1 MNPKFPWYIYIALIF
16 VFIGCASS
24 QPSSVE
30 QQPVAEALVQEETVP
45 HESER
50 FELDSLFAAYL
61 NHPALES
68 GQVGIFIQD
77 PATRRVVYQRNAHK
91 LFIPASNQK
100 LVTTAAALNRLGP
113 DFRFKTSV
121 YAENPPDENGV
132 VRGDIF
138 IRGGGD
144 PTLSGRFHDNDLTY
158 DLRNWA
164 DSIDTRGIREVTGNI
179 VVDANLFKDER
190 IHPAWEYGDLSY
202 WYAAQVSALS
212 FNDNCVNVYITPN
225 DTLGAPPHIRIEP
238 AEQLLQFENNLVT
251 VHEDS
256 LTDYEYKRLTGS
268 NRIIFRGKI
277 SQSRSRIL
285 NWVSVDNP
293 AIFTGLNFNII
304 LSENGVEIP
313 AVVGETFEIP
323 EYDGMEL
330 LFSYESPPLSEI
342 IQVINRRSQN
352 LYAETLFKMLGF
364 ETLAN
369 GSFAGG
375 RAAVRSYL
383 AGIGVDTGRMY
394 VSDGSGLS
402 RRNLISPYQLT
413 AVLRN
418 MYTGEHRDVYLESL
432 ALAGDEGT
440 LQNRFRG
447 SVADGRVMAKTG
459 YVGFVRTLSGFV
471 ETEDNQ
477 TLIFT
482 FMVNNFT
489 TSTSVINELQDS
501 IISIISSKTMN
512 ELLSY

>member
-1 MNPKFPWYIYIALIF
+1 MSKKLPWCLYVALIA

-24 QPSSVE
+24 PPALKE
-30 QQPVAEALVQEETVP
+30 QQPVTDDAVQEEVAP
-45 HESER
+45 EISESI
-50 FELDSLFAAYL
+50 ELDSLFATYL
-61 NHPALES
+61 RHPALQS
-68 GQVGIFIQD
+68 GQVGIFIQE
-77 PATRRVVYQRNAHK
+77 PATRRVVYQKNAHK

-100 LVTTAAALNRLGP
+100 LVTTAAALTRLGP
-113 DFRFKTSV
+113 EFRFTTSI

-132 VRGDIF
+132 LEGDIY

-144 PTLSGRFHDNDLTY
+144 PTLSGRFHNNDLTY

-164 DSIDTRGIREVTGNI
+164 DSLWTKGIREITGNI
-179 VVDANLFKDER
+179 VVDANLFKDENV
-190 IHPAWEYGDLSY
+190 HPAWEYGDLSY

-225 DTLGAPPHIRIEP
+225 DTIGAAPRIRIEP
-238 AEQLLQFENNLVT
+238 IDQFVQFENNLIT

-256 LTDYEYKRLTGS
+256 LTDYEYKRIIGS
-268 NRIIFRGKI
+268 NRIVFQGKI

-293 AIFTGLNFNII
+293 ALFTGLNFRNV
-304 LSENGVEIP
+304 LSEKGVDISV
-313 AVVGETFEIP
+313 VVGETYQIP
-323 EYDGMEL
+323 NYDMMEL
-330 LFSYESPPLSEI
+330 LFSYDSPTLSEI

-364 ETLAN
+364 DIFAN
-369 GSFAGG
+369 GAFAGG
-375 RAAVRSYL
+375 RAAVQSYL
-383 AGIGVDTGRMY
+383 AGIGVDTGRMH

-402 RRNLISPYQLT
+402 RRNLISPYQLA
-413 AVLRN
+413 AVLRD
-418 MYTGEHRDVYLESL
+418 MYTGEYREEYLESL
-432 ALAGDEGT
+432 ALAGEEGT

-447 SVADGRVMAKTG
+447 TVADGRVMAKTG
-459 YVGFVRTLSGFV
+459 YVGFVRTLSGYV
-471 ETEDNQ
+471 ETDDNQ

-501 IISIISSKTMN
+501 IISIISSKTLDQ
-512 ELLSY
+512 LLRH